1 MSILSEVRKK
11 IDISNIVEE
20 GFLDGNLIQRRAK
33 LEKIA
38 IFTEIKSE
46 HPEYTNKE
54 ICNAMQISPST
65 MNRIRKDLAVKSPYR
80 YDIQTNRKTT
90 KTNTNTNTNTN
101 TDKKIGRRSNKNPK
115 ENAGL
120 DENMHNDFQN
130 MTVDEYITQETAKYK
145 L

>member
-20 GFLDGNLIQRRAK
+20 GSLDGSLIQRRTK

-38 IFTEIKSE
+38 IFMEIKLE

-80 YDIQTNRKTT
+80 YDIQSNRKIA
-90 KTNTNTNTNTN
+90 KSINTETQTAQNNKIEQKFN
-101 TDKKIGRRSNKNPK
+101 KKSIKNLK
-115 ENAGL
+115 ERGGL
-120 DENMHNDFQN
+120 R
-130 MTVDEYITQETAKYK
+130 
-145 L
+145 